1 MKVSYSWLKD
11 YLQCDLTPA
20 QVADAMTA
28 IGIEVDG
35 VEESEQIP
43 GGLAGVVVAEVL
55 TCEPHPDSDHLH
67 VTTVNTGSGE
77 PVTVVCG
84 APNVAAGQ
92 KVLLAQIGTVLPGDF
107 KIKKSKI
114 RGVES
119 FGMIC
124 AEDEL
129 GIGSSH
135 DGIMVLPADAVPGTP
150 AKEFLNLKTEAVIE
164 YEITA
169 NRVDAA
175 SHWGV
180 ARDLYAWCVL
190 NNVPCELKLPDVD
203 GSFEEMI
210 RSEATEGVSGEPSP
224 VPWGCRGIV
233 ADVNGNAVDVDVQD
247 TAGAPR
253 YCGITV
259 RGIKVAPSPEW
270 LQQRL
275 TAIGSKPINNIVD
288 ISNFVLFELGQP
300 LHTFDAGKIRGGK
313 VIVRRAQEGEPI
325 KTLDGIERKLH
336 ASDLVIA
343 DTQGPMCIAGVFGGE
358 DSGVTDATE
367 DLFIESA
374 YFDPASIRKTSKAHG
389 LQTDASFRFERG
401 ADPQAQPYA
410 LQRALQLVLECA
422 GGKVDGPMIECC
434 ASIPERARV
443 ELDFDRIRRFVGKD
457 IPTETMLCILRALK
471 YDFESLDGEKAV
483 VRVPSYMVDVYRE
496 CDVVEEILRIY
507 GYNNVDLPAR
517 MKMSVAPTPDPD
529 PEALRNNISN
539 FLASNGFTE
548 IMNNSLT
555 KKEYYTQ
562 LKTFPAE
569 ACVNIVNPLSQDLN
583 VMRQSLI
590 PGGLEVVAYNFNR
603 QVPSLKMFEYGNVY
617 RKLAGADATKLES
630 YEEHSCICLTLAGTP
645 DKSWKAAPARSDYF
659 QLKGYVELLLKRYGA
674 DLYQMWAE
682 PAPADVF
689 SDGVCYKVPGK
700 GQTLVTMGIVNPA
713 LGRRFGVKQ
722 QVVVAEIV
730 WPALME
736 LISRN
741 KVGFKELPKFPEV
754 RRDLALL
761 LDESVSYAD
770 LRAAAFKQAKKLLK
784 QVGLFDVYRG
794 DKIPAGKKQ
803 YALSFVIRDEEKTLT
818 DQDTERLM
826 DRLLQMFK
834 SDFGAELR

>member
-1 MKVSYSWLKD
+1 MKLSYSWLKD
-11 YLQCDLTPA
+11 YLKCELTPA
-20 QVADAMTA
+20 QVAEAMTS

-35 VEESEQIP
+35 VEESEEIP

-129 GIGSSH
+129 GIGTSH
-135 DGIMVLPADAVPGTP
+135 EGIMVLPSDAVPGTP
-150 AKEFLNLKTEAVIE
+150 AKEFLHLKTEAVIE

-180 ARDLYAWCVL
+180 ARDLYAWCVV
-190 NNVPCELKLPDVD
+190 NGVKAELLAPAAAKRD
-203 GSFEEMI
+203 GETPSGVAQPQ
-210 RSEATEGVSGEPSP
+210 RSEDWTQPDGAPRERSAAIP
-224 VPWGCRGIV
+224 VEVLDP
-233 ADVNGNAVDVDVQD
+233 
-247 TAGAPR
+247 AGAPR
-253 YCGITV
+253 YCGITI
-259 RGIKVAPSPEW
+259 RGLKVGPSPEW
-270 LQQRL
+270 LQKRL
-275 TAIGSKPINNIVD
+275 LSIGSHPINNIVD
-288 ISNFVLFELGQP
+288 ISNFILFELGQP
-300 LHTFDAGKIRGGK
+300 LHTFDADKIRGGK
-313 VIVRRAQEGEPI
+313 VIVRRAAEGEPI
-325 KTLDGIERKLH
+325 KTLDGVERKLH
-336 ASDLVIA
+336 ASDMVIA
-343 DTQGPMCIAGVFGGE
+343 DTVGPMCIAGVFGGD
-358 DSGVTDATE
+358 DSGVTEATVNV
-367 DLFIESA
+367 FVESA
-374 YFDPASIRKTSKAHG
+374 YFDPASVRKTSKSQG

-401 ADPQAQPYA
+401 ADPVIQPAA
-410 LQRALQLVLECA
+410 LRRAVQLILECA
-422 GGKVDGPMIECC
+422 GGTVCGDALDICPK
-434 ASIPERARV
+434 APERKRI
-443 ELDFDRIRRFVGKD
+443 ELNYNRIRGFVGKD
-457 IPTETMLCILRALK
+457 ISNSEMETILDALG
-471 YDFESLDGEKAV
+471 YGFESRSADGATV
-483 VRVPSYMVDVYRE
+483 LAPSYMVDVYRE

-507 GYNNVDLPAR
+507 GYNNVDLPSR

-529 PEALRNNISN
+529 PEALRNHISN
-539 FLASNGFTE
+539 FLAANGFTE

-555 KKEYYTQ
+555 KKDYYTQ

-569 ACVNIVNPLSQDLN
+569 ACVEIVNPLSQDLN
-583 VMRQSLI
+583 VMRQSLL
-590 PGGLEVVAYNFNR
+590 PGALEVVAYNFNR
-603 QVPSLKMFEYGNVY
+603 QAGSLKMFEYGNVY
-617 RKLAGADATKLES
+617 RKLDGRDATKLEA
-630 YEEHSCICLTLAGTP
+630 YEEHSCFCLTVAGVP
-645 DKSWKAAPARSDYF
+645 EKSWKSAPAKSDYF
-659 QLKGYVELLLKRYGA
+659 QLKGYVELLLRRYGA

-682 PAPADVF
+682 PAPDDIF

-700 GQTLVTMGIVNPA
+700 GNVLVNMGVVNPV
-713 LGRRFGVKQ
+713 LCRRFGIKQ
-722 QVVVAEIV
+722 QVVAAEIV
-730 WPALME
+730 WPALLE

-741 KVGFKELPKFPEV
+741 KVAFKELPKFPEV

-770 LRAAAFKQAKKLLK
+770 LRAAAFKQAKKLLR

-834 SDFGAELR
+834 NDFGAELR